1 MNPEFRAKIARKVLA
16 ALLAVGTV
24 AGFASGFHDLRRH
37 GCHAGGRAPTFE
49 DRVAA
54 TCVRAAEN
62 ARSDRERAPRERDP
76 RENAT
81 PPGDAR

>member
-1 MNPEFRAKIARKVLA
+1 MNPEFRFKVARWVLA

-24 AGFASGFHDLRRH
+24 VGFASGVHDLRRH
-37 GCHAGGRAPTFE
+37 GCHAGRGPTFE

-62 ARSDRERAPRERDP
+62 ARNDRERAPRERDP

>member
-1 MNPEFRAKIARKVLA
+1 MNPEFRAKIARKVVA
-16 ALLAVGTV
+16 VFLAVGTV

-62 ARSDRERAPRERDP
+62 ARNARNDSRERDP